1 MPVVGVSMGAGV
13 ALALASTRLDGVK
26 WLVLIRRSWPARVRR
41 RTWRRSELSLSYSPN
56 SAPRQQKAFAS
67 SAILRGIEIEAPAM
81 AQSLLGQFRRRHA
94 RERARVLAAIP
105 RSLPIP
111 DRAAYR
117 SIAIDLGVA
126 G

>member
-1 MPVVGVSMGAGV
+1 MACPHPALLAGTSPAPNLAAFGVVAEL
-13 ALALASTRLDGVK
+13 LA
-26 WLVLIRRSWPARVRR
+26 
-41 RTWRRSELSLSYSPN
+41 ELGTT
-56 SAPRQQKAFAS
+56 SAEKAFAS